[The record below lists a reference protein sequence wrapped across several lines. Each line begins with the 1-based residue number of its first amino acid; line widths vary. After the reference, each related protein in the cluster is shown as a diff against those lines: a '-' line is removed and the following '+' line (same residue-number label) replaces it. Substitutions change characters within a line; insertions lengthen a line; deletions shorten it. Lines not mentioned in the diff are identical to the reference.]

1 MLLGSGGSL
10 MAHFH
15 VFVGP
20 DASPAYPIVRRIG
33 PGDLKDALSK
43 GIADFGAMPSH
54 LVFLGLIYPII
65 GIALARMTS
74 GQNALP
80 MLFPLMSGFAL
91 IGPFAAIGLYEM
103 SRRRELGLDTAW
115 SHAFEVRH
123 SPSIPSILT
132 LGILLMVIFLIWLT
146 TARVLYQSLFGP
158 TAPDSYTQFLHEVF
172 TTSKGWTLIILG
184 NAIGFIYAVVSLSIS
199 VVSFPLLLD
208 RDVGVTAAIYTS
220 VRAVLKNPGTMA
232 LWGLIVTVS
241 LAIGFSL
248 LFVGLAVVMPILA
261 HATWHLYRKVVQ
273 NVPRR

>member
-1 MLLGSGGSL
+1 

-20 DASPAYPIVRRIG
+20 DASTAYPIVRRIT
-33 PGDLKDALSK
+33 PTDLKDALAK
-43 GIADFGAMPSH
+43 GIADFGEMPSH
-54 LVFLGLIYPII
+54 LVFLGLIYPVI
-65 GIALARMTS
+65 GIALARITS

-80 MLFPLMSGFAL
+80 MLYPLMFGFAM

-115 SHAFEVRH
+115 SHAFDVRR

-132 LGILLMVIFLIWLT
+132 LGVLLMVLFFLWLT
-146 TARVLYQSLFGP
+146 TARALYQSLFGP
-158 TAPDSYTQFLHEVF
+158 TAPDSYVQFLHEVF

-184 NAIGFIYAVVSLSIS
+184 NAIGLAYAIVSLSIS

-220 VRAVLKNPGTMA
+220 IRAVLKNPGPMA
-232 LWGLIVTVS
+232 LWGVIVIVS
-241 LAIGFSL
+241 LAVGFSL
-248 LFVGLAVVMPILA
+248 LFVGLAVVMPVLA

-273 NVPRR
+273 NVVRR

>member
-1 MLLGSGGSL
+1 